1 MKKFLAGL
9 LAMLMLVSSV
19 FVLSSC
25 AAKPKLNL
33 EKAEKALKDNDYSVS
48 YTDDVDEAGIEER
61 LYAYKNDER
70 LVVIKFE
77 KASTAKLYYKQLKME
92 LDYKIKSIE
101 LEIEANEHMLSK
113 YEKDLKSDEIK
124 ELEDDIKDL
133 KKELEEYKDEYVIG
147 RSGAYVWT
155 GTEKAIKDSKD

>member
-25 AAKPKLNL
+25 AEKPKLNL
-33 EKAEKALKDNDYSVS
+33 EKAEKTLKDNDYSVS
-48 YTDDVDEAGIEER
+48 YTDDVDEAGIEEQ

-77 KASTAKLYYKQLKME
+77 KASTAKLTT
-92 LDYKIKSIE
+92 S
-101 LEIEANEHMLSK
+101 S
-113 YEKDLKSDEIK
+113 
-124 ELEDDIKDL
+124 
-133 KKELEEYKDEYVIG
+133 
-147 RSGAYVWT
+147 
-155 GTEKAIKDSKD
+155 